1 MELKD
6 VTDKWVLDTFDI
18 DEERKVKVDVSKI
31 YNYSLEELFMEGGK
45 ISVSDFINKLETI
58 VKEAKEKFI
67 ATRTDV
73 KKFRTY
79 IENEHESYYEG
90 CESSSYMVYEYDL
103 TETDKE
109 VITRIRKT
117 KKAEI
122 TRAKKAKT
130 KKEKDLIKLERLK
143 KEISSLEEKY
153 K

>member
-6 VTDKWVLDTFDI
+6 VTDEWVLDTFAI
-18 DEERKVKVDVSKI
+18 DEERKAKTDTSKI
-31 YNYSLEELFMEGGK
+31 YNYSLEELFMESGK
-45 ISVSDFINKLETI
+45 ISVSDFIKKLEVI
-58 VKEAKEKFI
+58 VKEAKENFI

-79 IENEHESYYEG
+79 IENEHESFYEE
-90 CESSSYMVYEYDL
+90 CSSSSYVVFEYEL

-109 VITRIRKT
+109 VIARIKKS

-122 TRAKKAKT
+122 SKARKAKT

-143 KEISSLEEKY
+143 KEISSLEDKY